1 MEWDEFD
8 RQFVWRLDTD
18 CRHKTAVA
26 LRMFAGKC
34 PDDVLRP
41 LQRVRVMAPSG
52 VYGNAFDGMGYIYIY
67 LDPCLELQP
76 QKNVEFTVA
85 HEFAHV
91 VLNHTDYLRTG
102 EKEKE
107 ADADALAKAWGF
119 TRPTG

>member
-1 MEWDEFD
+1 
-8 RQFVWRLDTD
+8 
-18 CRHKTAVA
+18 
-26 LRMFAGKC
+26 
-34 PDDVLRP
+34 
-41 LQRVRVMAPSG
+41 MAPSG